1 MKKLFFISFLVLSV
15 SLTSQNS
22 TAINLHEIEIPK
34 KFHTHPNNE
43 FKFSLKNKSFVTDD
57 KLHLVY
63 SLEHKN
69 PFETQINIT
78 LINTF
83 YIIISNESNNT
94 LKVVIR
100 KLGRSGSL
108 FCDFKTLFLEL
119 HGKDLGHIII
129 WHILNDLVCTLL
141 IEKIIETPN
150 IQTCILCQKNIID
163 TCIRSLQKKSF
174 YNFCYLICG
183 HWMHYSCFN
192 DLCIKFSRTGCT
204 PKCPHCSTPIPTTQ
218 QFIQNYSAVTSAESD
233 TFIKIF

>member
-1 MKKLFFISFLVLSV
+1 MKKLFFISFLVLSI
-15 SLTSQNS
+15 SLISQNS

-34 KFHTHPNNE
+34 ESHTHPKNE
-43 FKFSLKNKSFVTDD
+43 FKFLLKDQSFSSDH

-69 PFETQINIT
+69 PFNTQADIT

-94 LKVVIR
+94 LKVVVK
-100 KLGRSGSL
+100 KLDHSGSD
-108 FCDFKTLFLEL
+108 FCDFKTIYLEL
-119 HGKDLGHIII
+119 HGENLNHIII

-150 IQTCILCQKNIID
+150 IQTCMLCKKNIKN
-163 TCIRSLQKKSF
+163 TCVRCLQKKSF

-183 HWMHYSCFN
+183 HWLHHSCFN
-192 DLCIKFSRTGCT
+192 YLCSTIPHLRCT
-204 PKCPHCSTPIPTTQ
+204 AECPGCSTPIPTTK
-218 QFIQNYSAVTSAESD
+218 E
-233 TFIKIF
+233 FIKNYGAVIPAEGDTVIKFF